1 MEMLV
6 IAVVAIVAF
15 AAVLLPLLR
24 RGGNRVADER
34 EFDAGTP
41 ADGPVGE
48 AAASPGEAGAT
59 TVAAPVATDE
69 VRNDAGDELI
79 ERDVL
84 RYREALRA
92 GTLCARCG
100 QANPPGS
107 AYCSDCG
114 KRLPLTDAKEFA

>member
-6 IAVVAIVAF
+6 IAIIAIVAF

-24 RGGNRVADER
+24 RGGGSGADDAR
-34 EFDAGTP
+34 EFDTGGP
-41 ADGPVGE
+41 ADNSPVE
-48 AAASPGEAGAT
+48 VAVKTPL
-59 TVAAPVATDE
+59 AAPAAPAMDGGADDS
-69 VRNDAGDELI
+69 DARI
-79 ERDVL
+79 EREVL

-114 KRLPLTDAKEFA
+114 KRLPRGDAKEFA

>member
-6 IAVVAIVAF
+6 IAIVAIVAF

-24 RGGNRVADER
+24 RGRGGVADAREFDTGPGTPRNGAAARAADAGVATATNATAGHIADER
-34 EFDAGTP
+34 
-41 ADGPVGE
+41 
-48 AAASPGEAGAT
+48 
-59 TVAAPVATDE
+59 
-69 VRNDAGDELI
+69 I
-79 ERDVL
+79 EREVL

-107 AYCSDCG
+107 AYCADCG
-114 KRLPLTDAKEFA
+114 KRLPLADAREFA

>member
-6 IAVVAIVAF
+6 IAIVAIVAF

-24 RGGNRVADER
+24 RSRGAAADAR
-34 EFDAGTP
+34 EFDAGAGAPRNGAAVSAAHAVT
-41 ADGPVGE
+41 
-48 AAASPGEAGAT
+48 AAATTAT
-59 TVAAPVATDE
+59 SGH
-69 VRNDAGDELI
+69 AGDDMI
-79 ERDVL
+79 EREVL

-107 AYCSDCG
+107 AYCADC
-114 KRLPLTDAKEFA
+114 